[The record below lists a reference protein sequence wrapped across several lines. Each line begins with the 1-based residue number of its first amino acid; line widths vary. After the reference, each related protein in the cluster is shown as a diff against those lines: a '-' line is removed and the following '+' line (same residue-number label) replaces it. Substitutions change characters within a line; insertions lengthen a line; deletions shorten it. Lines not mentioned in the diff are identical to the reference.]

1 MWKKKREKKGCI
13 TCLTGERGSAA
24 ILKHTWIT
32 SCSWHLLQHSDGAP
46 SSPPMHGSN
55 RSPESTSGSNICCLG
70 VQTCYGN
77 QDPDPC
83 MQLAGALQQATVGL
97 CFNIGLVDPY
107 PSGREKA
114 TENTIFNSFFIS
126 GMQAR
131 LSAFKTW
138 LCNNFFCFFFFSFCF
153 FL

>member
-1 MWKKKREKKGCI
+1 MHNVPYWRKRLCCHFKTHLDHKLLLAPAPALWWSTKLSPHAWLQQEPWDNI
-13 TCLTGERGSAA
+13 
-24 ILKHTWIT
+24 WVQ
-32 SCSWHLLQHSDGAP
+32 HLLLRGPNVLQKSKHY
-46 SSPPMHGSN
+46 
-55 RSPESTSGSNICCLG
+55 CLFP
-70 VQTCYGN
+70 VQ

-114 TENTIFNSFFIS
+114 TENMIFNSFFIS